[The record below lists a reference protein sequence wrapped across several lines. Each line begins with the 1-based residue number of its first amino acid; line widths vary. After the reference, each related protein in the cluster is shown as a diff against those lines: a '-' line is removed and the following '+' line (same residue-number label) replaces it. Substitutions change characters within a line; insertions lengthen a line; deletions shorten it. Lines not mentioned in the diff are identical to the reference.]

1 MLYNKHDDP
10 KSKIT
15 HIHNTMLNLAKLT
28 NVQPQTLEHQQ
39 PWANLV
45 NQGSQWILSA
55 LEETHSCPLHM
66 QRSHVSL
73 HFFSP
78 KRKKGEISSSNPVF

>member
-15 HIHNTMLNLAKLT
+15 HIRNMMLNFAKLT
-28 NVQPQTLEHQQ
+28 NVQAQTLDHQQ
-39 PWANLV
+39 PCSNLA

-55 LEETHSCPLHM
+55 LEETHSCPLYM
-66 QRSHVSL
+66 QRSRVSL

-78 KRKKGEISSSNPVF
+78 KRKKGEISK